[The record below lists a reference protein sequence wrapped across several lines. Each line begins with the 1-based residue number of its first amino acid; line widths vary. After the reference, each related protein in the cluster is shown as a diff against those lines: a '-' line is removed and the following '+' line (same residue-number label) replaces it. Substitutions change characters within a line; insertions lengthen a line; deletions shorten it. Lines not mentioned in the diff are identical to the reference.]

1 MKRKMMYSAPLSDA
15 SEFCLRLGMTLATVY
30 RCPRGDKLSPMVDHL
45 QKRLILV
52 QNFGFGIPKSPER
65 KERGE
70 EGQESAGWRYP
81 RTSQVW
87 VLGLSSWLRWFLA
100 GYLR

>member
-1 MKRKMMYSAPLSDA
+1 MYSAPLSDT
-15 SEFCLRLGMTLATVY
+15 SEFCLRLGMTLATIY

-65 KERGE
+65 KERGVRRGRNLQVGDTRE
-70 EGQESAGWRYP
+70 PPRSGSWACPPGSAG
-81 RTSQVW
+81 
-87 VLGLSSWLRWFLA
+87 F
-100 GYLR
+100 